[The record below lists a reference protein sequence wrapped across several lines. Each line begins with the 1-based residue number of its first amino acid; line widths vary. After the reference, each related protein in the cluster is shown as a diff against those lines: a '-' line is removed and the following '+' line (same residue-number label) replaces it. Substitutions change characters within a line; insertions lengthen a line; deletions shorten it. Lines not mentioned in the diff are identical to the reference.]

1 MSNGQESLNIFGD
14 MHPYNKLFEIFT
26 QLPKQGREEE
36 EILKELT
43 FMSGEEN
50 KLWQGGQCS
59 GTMYHGGMEHYDFLN
74 KVFSM
79 FSYVNMLQ
87 RDLCPSMTKFE
98 AEVLA
103 MVGKMLHGEEVSKVN
118 SMDEVA
124 GAVTSG
130 GTDSI
135 FNAMF
140 AYREWGRETKGIT
153 APEVIAPLT
162 IHPAHVKAAHYLGM
176 KIVHIPVNADLEA
189 DVESMRAQINSN
201 TVALAGSAGTYPHGV
216 VDPISKLSDLALE
229 HNLGLH
235 VDGCLGGFILP
246 WIEKLGYKVPVFD
259 FRLPG
264 VTSISCDTHK
274 YGYSLKGTSTIMFRN
289 KNWRHYIY
297 FAQEDWPGGA
307 YCSPTNQGS
316 RSGGLAAAMWAAM
329 VSMGEEG
336 YLEAARAIMDTSDRI
351 REGISHIPE
360 MRILGKST
368 FLIALTSDVVDPYFV
383 NDYLQ
388 MKGWRMNGSQ
398 NPPGFHFCITL
409 LQAQPGIAEQF
420 IKDLTDGVKFA
431 KRPPYEVAKT
441 GFLYGMGGS
450 MDGRE
455 ILRLGLRAYIDS
467 GFEFE

>member
-1 MSNGQESLNIFGD
+1 MSDEQESLNLFGD
-14 MHPYNKLFEIFT
+14 MHPYNNLFEIFT
-26 QLPKQGREEE
+26 ELPEKGLTEE
-36 EILKELT
+36 EILKELA
-43 FMSGEEN
+43 FMSEEEN
-50 KLWQGGQCS
+50 KLWLGGQCS
-59 GTMYHGGMEHYDFLN
+59 GTMYHGGMEHYAFLN

-79 FSYVNMLQ
+79 YSYVNMLQ

-98 AEVLA
+98 AEVLS
-103 MVGKMLHGEEVSKVN
+103 MVGKMLHGDEVSKVN
-118 SMDEVA
+118 NFDEVA

-153 APEVIAPLT
+153 APEVIAPET
-162 IHPAHVKAAHYLGM
+162 IHPAHVKAAHYLGI
-176 KIVHIPVNADLEA
+176 KIVHVPVNANLEA
-189 DVESMRAQINSN
+189 DIEAMRAKINSN
-201 TVALAGSAGTYPHGV
+201 TVALAGTAGTYPHGV
-216 VDPISKLSDLALE
+216 VDPISKLSELALE
-229 HNLGLH
+229 YNLGLH

-246 WIEKLGYKVPVFD
+246 WVEKLGYDVPVFD

-274 YGYSLKGTSTIMFRN
+274 YGYSLKGTSTVMFRN
-289 KNWRHYIY
+289 KDWRHYIY
-297 FAQEDWPGGA
+297 FSQEDWPGGA

-336 YLEAARAIMDTSDRI
+336 YLKAAKAIMDTSDRI
-351 REGISHIPE
+351 REGIAHIPE

-383 NDYLQ
+383 NDYLH
-388 MKGWRMNGSQ
+388 MKGWRMNGCQ
-398 NPPGFHFCITL
+398 NPAGFHFCITL

-420 IKDLTDGVKFA
+420 VKDLRNGVEFA
-431 KRPPYEVAKT
+431 KHPPYEVSKT
-441 GFLYGMGGS
+441 GFLYGMAGS
-450 MDGRE
+450 IDGPE
-455 ILRLGLRAYIDS
+455 MLRLGLKVYLDASY
-467 GFEFE
+467 EYE

>member
-409 LQAQPGIAEQF
+409 LQAQPGIADQF

>member
-1 MSNGQESLNIFGD
+1 MSNEQESLNLFGD
-14 MHPYNKLFEIFT
+14 MHPYNNLFKIFT
-26 QLPKQGREEE
+26 ELPEKGRDEQ
-36 EILKELT
+36 EILKEIA

-59 GTMYHGGMEHYDFLN
+59 GTMYHGGMEHYTFLN
-74 KVFSM
+74 KVFNM

-98 AEVLA
+98 AEVLS
-103 MVGKMLHGEEVSKVN
+103 MVGKMLHGDEVSRVN
-118 SMDEVA
+118 SFDEVA

-135 FNAMF
+135 FNALF

-153 APEVIAPLT
+153 APEIIAPVT

-176 KIVHIPVNADLEA
+176 KIVHVPVNVDMEA
-189 DVESMRAQINSN
+189 DIVAIRAKINSN

-216 VDPISKLSDLALE
+216 VDPFSELSDLALE

-246 WIEKLGYKVPVFD
+246 WIEKLGYDVPIFD

-274 YGYSLKGTSTIMFRN
+274 YGYSLKGTSTVMFRN
-289 KNWRHYIY
+289 RDWRHYIY

-329 VSMGEEG
+329 VSVGEEG
-336 YLEAARAIMDTSDRI
+336 YLKAAKAIMDTSDRI
-351 REGISHIPE
+351 REGIAHIPE
-360 MRILGKST
+360 MQIIGRST

-388 MKGWRMNGSQ
+388 MKGWRMNGTQ

-409 LQAQPGIAEQF
+409 LQALPGIAERF
-420 IKDLTDGVKFA
+420 VKDLEDGVKFA
-431 KRPPYEVAKT
+431 KNPPYEISKT
-441 GFLYGMGGS
+441 GFLYGMGAS

-455 ILRLGLRAYIDS
+455 IMRLGLRAYIDA
-467 GFEFE
+467 GYEYE

>member
-189 DVESMRAQINSN
+189 YVESMRAQINSN

-409 LQAQPGIAEQF
+409 LQAQPGIADQF